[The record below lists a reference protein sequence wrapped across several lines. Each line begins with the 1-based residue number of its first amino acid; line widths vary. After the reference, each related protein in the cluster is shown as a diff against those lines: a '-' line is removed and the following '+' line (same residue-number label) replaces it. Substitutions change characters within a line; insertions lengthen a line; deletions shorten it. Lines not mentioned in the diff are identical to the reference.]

1 MECPAATRR
10 YERQNREESLTT
22 GLIVLVVVLGVAT
35 AFGLWR
41 RKVDGAIREVD
52 ETGHVQHGH
61 HEPMDPEQVV
71 HLTAEDLGAELGPT
85 ATLLQFSSAFCQPC
99 RATRTILGQVS
110 EMIEGVTHVEIDAEH
125 HLDLVRRLGVLR
137 TPTVFV
143 LDEQGAIRK
152 RAAGT
157 PRKADVIAAL
167 GEFVTT

>member
-1 MECPAATRR
+1 M
-10 YERQNREESLTT
+10 TT
-22 GLIVLVVVLGVAT
+22 GLIVLVAVLAAAS

-61 HEPMDPEQVV
+61 HEPMDPDHVA
-71 HLTAEDLGAELGPT
+71 HLTAKDIGEDLGPT
-85 ATLLQFSSAFCQPC
+85 ATLVQFSSAFCQPC
-99 RATRTILGQVS
+99 RATRTILGQVT
-110 EMIEGVTHVEIDAEH
+110 ELVDGVTHVEIDAEE

-143 LDEQGAIRK
+143 LDEHGAIRK
-152 RAAGT
+152 RASGT